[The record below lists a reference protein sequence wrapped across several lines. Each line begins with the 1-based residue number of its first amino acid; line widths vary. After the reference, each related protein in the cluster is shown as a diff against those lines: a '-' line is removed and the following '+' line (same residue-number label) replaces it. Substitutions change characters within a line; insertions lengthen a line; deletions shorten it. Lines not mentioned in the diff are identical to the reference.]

1 MCINQ
6 PTHQS
11 TCLSFYLPFLPINQ
25 PMNQWTN
32 EPINESTNQ
41 PTNQSMN
48 EWIDEWIDEWM
59 NESINQLTNQ
69 ATDLTICRY
78 TYLSPYLSIY
88 FDLAFCSI
96 QPSSAAFILTHHS
109 AVDSNMWGC
118 LVLHLNMI
126 YVYLF
131 AMIWYFHGFPW
142 VFHGFWISSFI
153 SMAFCDMTFPLLDLV
168 NIWWFRA
175 PWRLRQSWC
184 LLWQTDH
191 CQAGLD
197 LKTDL

>member
-48 EWIDEWIDEWM
+48 EWIDEWM

-131 AMIWYFHGFPW
+131 AMIWYFHGFSMGFEYPHLFPW
-142 VFHGFWISSFI
+142 LF
-153 SMAFCDMTFPLLDLV
+153 A
-168 NIWWFRA
+168 IWHSLCWT
-175 PWRLRQSWC
+175 W
-184 LLWQTDH
+184 
-191 CQAGLD
+191 
-197 LKTDL
+197 

>member
-131 AMIWYFHGFPW
+131 AMIWYFHGFSMGFPW
-142 VFHGFWISSFI
+142 VLNILIYFHGFLRYDIPFVGLGKYLVISCTLKAAPKLVSFV
-153 SMAFCDMTFPLLDLV
+153 ANWPL
-168 NIWWFRA
+168 
-175 PWRLRQSWC
+175 PSWS
-184 LLWQTDH
+184 
-191 CQAGLD
+191 GP
-197 LKTDL
+197 